1 MRLHLPA
8 LAAPLAAALSLV
20 LLTAPVSRGD
30 GTARVERE
38 TVEANDNRRPAGR
51 LRNGVLTVRLE
62 ARNGLWEPEDEDGP
76 KLPVAAF
83 AEEGRALSTPGPL
96 LRVQAGTDVRVTIRN
111 RLEVPMWL
119 HGMGATRGIGGDS
132 VLIESGAVREM
143 RFRATTPGL
152 FYYAAR
158 LTPRPLVARNS
169 IDSQLNGVILV
180 DPAGAPPPPDRIFVI
195 SSWFTIDTTSVS
207 GLGPNP
213 TLAMNGKHWPHTERI
228 DATQRDTL
236 RFRLVNLTPLEHP
249 MHLHGFYFRLDAR
262 GDGVRDSV
270 YAPEARRMAVTET
283 MFPLQTMSLT
293 WSPERSGNW
302 IFHCHFAGHIA
313 TFAQLQSDRRMPVRP
328 AVALASHSA
337 HAGGESRM
345 TDHMSGLVIG
355 IRVKPRGPAVVA
367 TGTPRNIRLIVRSRA
382 RVYGEYVGYSYVLGG
397 SPAEAVP
404 DSLQIP
410 GPTLVLTKGQPVAVT
425 IVNTSHD
432 EAAVHW
438 HGIELESFPDGVPGW
453 SGSGNTTLPMIA
465 PGDSLTVRFTPPRAG
480 TFMYHSHSNEF
491 QQIASGLYGAIMVV
505 DPGTTPDA
513 ERDQVL
519 LFSDDGP
526 TVFLLANFPPTLL
539 NGKRDADP
547 ITLRAGVPT
556 RLRLINIR
564 TDFILDLA
572 LRDGDAPVQWRVV
585 AKDGAALPPAQL
597 RDSEAKL
604 TISPGEIYDVEVTPR
619 SGRALTLTHAVHGD
633 TAAVRVAVKVQ

>member
-1 MRLHLPA
+1 MRLDLPA

-20 LLTAPVSRGD
+20 LLTAPLSPGD
-30 GTARVERE
+30 TARVNSE
-38 TVEANDNRRPAGR
+38 TVQANDNRRPAGL

-62 ARNGLWEPEDEDGP
+62 ARNGFWEPGDSHGSR
-76 KLPVAAF
+76 LPVAAF
-83 AEEGRALSTPGPL
+83 AETGRPLTTPGPL
-96 LRVQAGTDVRVTIRN
+96 LRVPVGTEVRATIRN
-111 RLEVPMWL
+111 RLEAPMWL
-119 HGMGATRGIGGDS
+119 HGMGATRGVAGDS
-132 VLIESGAVREM
+132 VLIEPGATREV
-143 RFRATTPGL
+143 RFRATAAGL

-158 LTPRPLVARNS
+158 LTPRPLIARNTM
-169 IDSQLNGVILV
+169 DSQLNGVIVV
-180 DPAGAPPPPDRIFVI
+180 DPAGAPPPPDRIYVI

-213 TLAMNGKHWPHTERI
+213 TLAMNGKHWPHTQRI
-228 DATQRDTL
+228 DATQGDTL

-262 GDGVRDSV
+262 GDGARDTV
-270 YAPEARRMAVTET
+270 YAPEARRLAVTEPV
-283 MFPLQTMSLT
+283 FPLQTMSIT

-302 IFHCHFAGHIA
+302 IFHCHFPSHIA
-313 TFAQLQSDRRMPVRP
+313 TFAQLHSDRRMPVRP
-328 AVALASHSA
+328 TVALASHSA
-337 HAGGESRM
+337 HPGGESRM

-355 IRVKPRGPAVVA
+355 IRVRPRGPAAVS

-382 RVYGEYVGYSYVLGG
+382 KVYGEYVGYSYVLGG

-404 DSLQIP
+404 DSLPIP
-410 GPTLVLTKGQPVAVT
+410 GPTLVLTKGEPVAVT

-491 QQIASGLYGAIMVV
+491 QQIASGLYGAIIVV
-505 DPGTTPDA
+505 DRGTMPDPA
-513 ERDQVL
+513 RDKVL
-519 LFSDDGP
+519 LFSDGGP
-526 TVFLLANFPPTLL
+526 TVFLLGNYPPTLV
-539 NGKRDADP
+539 NGKRDADS
-547 ITLRAGVPT
+547 ITLQADVPT

-572 LRDGDAPVQWRVV
+572 LLDGDRLAKWRLV
-585 AKDGAALPPAQL
+585 AKDGAALPATQL
-597 RDSEAKL
+597 RDGEAKL
-604 TISPGEIYDVEVTPR
+604 MISPGEIYDVLVTAR
-619 SGRALTLTHAVHGD
+619 AGSALTFTHQVRGD
-633 TAAVRVAVKVQ
+633 SAAVRIPVGVQ